1 MRGGRDEEEEEEV
14 PLRETKQQARTGFE
28 GK

>member
-1 MRGGRDEEEEEEV
+1 MRGGRDEEEEEV
-14 PLRETKQQARTGFE
+14 PLRGKKKQQARTGFE